1 MTTTEIEK
9 RLFEL
14 QDCKYRLFQAK
25 LVPNISQEKII
36 GVRNPILR
44 SFAKTLYNDGG
55 YEEFLNTLPHKYY
68 DEDNLH
74 GYLVSLFSDYGKTI
88 KYIDELLPYVSNWA
102 TCDLIS
108 PKSFKKN
115 KELLLKDISR
125 WLSSDKTYTIRF
137 GIEMLMSHFLD
148 DDFKTEYLEMVA
160 KIKSEEYYVNMM
172 IAWFF
177 ATALAKQYEST
188 LPYIENHKLDK
199 WVNNKTIQ
207 KALESYRITD
217 SQKTYLRKLKV

>member
-1 MTTTEIEK
+1 MTITEIEK

-14 QDCKYRLFQAK
+14 QDSKYRLFQAK
-25 LVPNISQEKII
+25 LMPTIDAEKII

-44 SFAKTLYNDGG
+44 SLAKELYKDNS

-74 GYLVSLFSDYGKTI
+74 GYIISLFSDYDKTI
-88 KYIDELLPYVSNWA
+88 ECVDAFLPYVSNWA
-102 TCDLIS
+102 TCDLLS

-115 KELLLKDISR
+115 KDLLIKDISR
-125 WLSSDKTYTIRF
+125 WLSSKETYTIRF

-148 DDFKTEYLEMVA
+148 GDFKTDYLDEVA
-160 KIKSEEYYVNMM
+160 KIKSDEYYVNMM

-217 SQKTYLRKLKV
+217 SQKIYLRKLKV